1 MKFNDITYT
10 ASLIVLGLTILYIVL
25 YSGLLGLLVTSAVG
39 FIAYALME
47 PIELVVAVTVL
58 FAFFYVV
65 VLKKYVK
72 RYEGFKNNPADITA
86 QLEKMKQEYKPAKQ
100 SLGYPAGCPV
110 GVYNP
115 SIEGFADAGAAA
127 TPATATPA
135 EGDGAGSNAAG
146 LSATG
151 GSAPTSSTTNAVSSD
166 QVNKVMAAVT
176 QAATAAAA
184 GTGAAMVGG
193 NANMATATPATTA
206 PTATTIETEEF
217 QSATNGLFKVGKMP
231 SEHEGGAK
239 LDAGQ
244 TIMKSMQSMDPSTI
258 NNMTMDTKKLLET
271 QQSLMGM
278 LKQMRPVLADGK
290 ELLSTFSGLFGG
302 LNGGANASPF
312 KLGK

>member
-1 MKFNDITYT
+1 
-10 ASLIVLGLTILYIVL
+10 V
-25 YSGLLGLLVTSAVG
+25 
-39 FIAYALME
+39 
-47 PIELVVAVTVL
+47 
-58 FAFFYVV
+58 
-65 VLKKYVK
+65 
-72 RYEGFKNNPADITA
+72 
-86 QLEKMKQEYKPAKQ
+86 
-100 SLGYPAGCPV
+100 
-110 GVYNP
+110 
-115 SIEGFADAGAAA
+115 
-127 TPATATPA
+127 
-135 EGDGAGSNAAG
+135 G

-151 GSAPTSSTTNAVSSD
+151 GSAPTSSTANAVSSD
-166 QVNKVMAAVT
+166 QVNQVVAAVT

-193 NANMATATPATTA
+193 NTNKATTEK
-206 PTATTIETEEF
+206 TIETEEF